1 MYVILKGV
9 EYDDIIARFRVRF
22 CGTWRWSSVN
32 FETFLPE
39 IYVWKINKMLEF
51 YVIFTRK
58 NYQNARIFLWYLPE
72 KLT

>member
-39 IYVWKINKMLEF
+39 IYV
-51 YVIFTRK
+51 
-58 NYQNARIFLWYLPE
+58 
-72 KLT
+72 